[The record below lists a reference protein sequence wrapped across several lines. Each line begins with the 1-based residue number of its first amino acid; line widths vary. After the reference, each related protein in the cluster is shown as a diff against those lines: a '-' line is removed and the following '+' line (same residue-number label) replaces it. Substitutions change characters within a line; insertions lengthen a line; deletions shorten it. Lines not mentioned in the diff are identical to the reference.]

1 MANSRS
7 FNVAEPCSV
16 DLNVPL
22 ALPCGLP
29 DLTSDVLTFSI
40 TIRPDV
46 EYVSLPGLVFDVL
59 GNSFH
64 VLA

>member
-1 MANSRS
+1 MNLRS
-7 FNVAEPCSV
+7 FNVAEPCSE

-29 DLTSDVLTFSI
+29 DLAPDVFTFSI
-40 TIRPDV
+40 TIGPDV

-59 GNSFH
+59 GNILH